1 MKLTR
6 VSFKLSTNYK
16 ILCSTLDLQQL
27 LLMILNYDEG
37 NSWLLIM
44 HRKCNK
50 GVKHIHQIL
59 TS

>member
-44 HRKCNK
+44 HQNVIKVLNIFTK
-50 GVKHIHQIL
+50 Y
-59 TS
+59 